1 MESLKELNSRLLI
14 EITDLRN
21 EYAKIKA
28 ENTKLK
34 HVIEEKAEL
43 RSRFEEL
50 EKRNKVDT
58 NNLIAENAALKIRVA
73 KLEKQPERLDLE
85 TYVYTSYPL
94 GRTSSK
100 GLSKCVPNA
109 AQPRS
114 LHKEVIGTQ
123 VPRSTQTQEFIPTHS
138 EEKMP
143 QELNMVIQP
152 CNRSHKKQGI
162 DELKHELF
170 KPFSEPESSSINHN
184 NVTEVSETARPGKVT
199 YDSIDEASQHL
210 AQLCDKAIDA
220 EERANRANQEEIL
233 CWCLY
238 WKDFRVQ
245 LDEIISKDKFGEKKA
260 RSLLYDSITKQL
272 KLLRKQRSQELGLQ
286 LRYISRDSLRKK
298 TQRAEKIYRLFRK
311 VGMDKIKY
319 IKSYSANSISKLT
332 NEQIQ
337 EVIDYGITLE
347 KLPLVTNDHATEIS
361 ETARP
366 GKSLSENMTSESFDG
381 VQNNVYSKNG
391 VNISATPNDLFL
403 IKNESEKIDHV
414 TEISE
419 TARPGK
425 PLPENIASKT
435 FDSVQNNTSPK
446 NEVNVS
452 ATPNDL
458 LLIKNESD
466 IDADDSQCSDPHTL
480 RDIPAFTSI
489 PVTMR
494 ESNRWKGDTLS
505 SDSSSDSSS
514 ETETESCTDS
524 ESEYND
530 YDAAEFYIKSFM

>member
-1 MESLKELNSRLLI
+1 MDPMGHFTNQLNSRLLI

-34 HVIEEKAEL
+34 HVIEEIAEL

-50 EKRNKVDT
+50 EIRN
-58 NNLIAENAALKIRVA
+58 
-73 KLEKQPERLDLE
+73 KQPERLVLE
-85 TYVYTSYPL
+85 TYVFTSYPL

-114 LHKEVIGTQ
+114 LHKEVIGTH

-143 QELNMVIQP
+143 QELNM
-152 CNRSHKKQGI
+152 
-162 DELKHELF
+162 
-170 KPFSEPESSSINHN
+170 SSSINHN
-184 NVTEVSETARPGKVT
+184 NVTEVSETACPGKVT

-272 KLLRKQRSQELGLQ
+272 NLLRKQRSQELGLQ

-298 TQRAEKIYRLFRK
+298 TQRAEKIYRLFGK

-319 IKSYSANSISKLT
+319 IKSYSANSISELT

-366 GKSLSENMTSESFDG
+366 GKSLSENMTSENFDG

-425 PLPENIASKT
+425 PLPENIASKI

-466 IDADDSQCSDPHTL
+466 IDADDSRCSDPHTL

>member
-1 MESLKELNSRLLI
+1 VSTALIISGQWTLWATLQILNSRLLI

-50 EKRNKVDT
+50 ERRNKVDT
-58 NNLIAENAALKIRVA
+58 DNLIAENAALKIR
-73 KLEKQPERLDLE
+73 QPERLVLE
-85 TYVYTSYPL
+85 TYVSTSYPL

-152 CNRSHKKQGI
+152 CNRSHKKKGM

-170 KPFSEPESSSINHN
+170 KPFSEP
-184 NVTEVSETARPGKVT
+184 
-199 YDSIDEASQHL
+199 DIDEASQHL

-233 CWCLY
+233 CC
-238 WKDFRVQ
+238 
-245 LDEIISKDKFGEKKA
+245 
-260 RSLLYDSITKQL
+260 
-272 KLLRKQRSQELGLQ
+272 
-286 LRYISRDSLRKK
+286 
-298 TQRAEKIYRLFRK
+298 
-311 VGMDKIKY
+311 
-319 IKSYSANSISKLT
+319 
-332 NEQIQ
+332 
-337 EVIDYGITLE
+337 
-347 KLPLVTNDHATEIS
+347 
-361 ETARP
+361 
-366 GKSLSENMTSESFDG
+366 
-381 VQNNVYSKNG
+381 
-391 VNISATPNDLFL
+391 
-403 IKNESEKIDHV
+403 
-414 TEISE
+414 
-419 TARPGK
+419 
-425 PLPENIASKT
+425 
-435 FDSVQNNTSPK
+435 VQNNTSPK

-466 IDADDSQCSDPHTL
+466 IDADDSRCSDPHTL

-530 YDAAEFYIKSFM
+530 YDAAEFYIKSF

>member
-1 MESLKELNSRLLI
+1 
-14 EITDLRN
+14 
-21 EYAKIKA
+21 
-28 ENTKLK
+28 
-34 HVIEEKAEL
+34 
-43 RSRFEEL
+43 
-50 EKRNKVDT
+50 
-58 NNLIAENAALKIRVA
+58 
-73 KLEKQPERLDLE
+73 
-85 TYVYTSYPL
+85 
-94 GRTSSK
+94 
-100 GLSKCVPNA
+100 
-109 AQPRS
+109 
-114 LHKEVIGTQ
+114 
-123 VPRSTQTQEFIPTHS
+123 
-138 EEKMP
+138 MP

-272 KLLRKQRSQELGLQ
+272 NLLRKQRSQELGLQ

-347 KLPLVTNDHATEIS
+347 KLPLIT
-361 ETARP
+361 
-366 GKSLSENMTSESFDG
+366 
-381 VQNNVYSKNG
+381 
-391 VNISATPNDLFL
+391 
-403 IKNESEKIDHV
+403 
-414 TEISE
+414 
-419 TARPGK
+419 
-425 PLPENIASKT
+425 
-435 FDSVQNNTSPK
+435 
-446 NEVNVS
+446 
-452 ATPNDL
+452 
-458 LLIKNESD
+458 
-466 IDADDSQCSDPHTL
+466 
-480 RDIPAFTSI
+480 
-489 PVTMR
+489 
-494 ESNRWKGDTLS
+494 
-505 SDSSSDSSS
+505 
-514 ETETESCTDS
+514 
-524 ESEYND
+524 
-530 YDAAEFYIKSFM
+530 